1 MTIITLEPH
10 IEEEEECF
18 GIKFIYNFEV
28 KEFVKRIDGVRWS
41 KIQRCYCITKDDSI
55 LEKFKKTLR
64 ERGFTVLGGEPVQ
77 FEKAEEIKTT
87 LLPLNIEKEKIL
99 QEFID
104 SLQGKRMS
112 ESTIKTY
119 GGFVQ
124 QFLRFT
130 GNKEVGLLNATDVRL
145 YIEWAVDTLNYAV
158 STHRQMVSGLRHFA
172 YLYPACAI
180 DPEAIFMP
188 SKDKKLPVILSIEEI
203 LNLIQVTKNLKHR
216 TIISMLYASG
226 LRIGELIDLELKD
239 FDFIRNQLHV
249 RNAKGRKDRYT
260 SIAASLH
267 PMLKNY
273 YQTYKPKVYFI
284 ENPDGGK
291 YSSASIRS
299 FLKRSCKLA
308 GIKKSITPHSLR
320 HCYATHLLE
329 HGTDIRYI
337 QELLGHSRPETT
349 MIYTQV
355 TRKDLQQIK
364 SPLDFGLNNL
374 YLRDKRNKNKGIT

>member
-1 MTIITLEPH
+1 MTIITLDPY
-10 IEEEEECF
+10 IEDGQKCF

-28 KEFVKRIDGVRWS
+28 KEFIKKIDGVRWS
-41 KIQRCYCITKDDSI
+41 KIQRCYCITNEVSI
-55 LEKFKKTLR
+55 LGKFKKTLR
-64 ERGFTVLGGEPVQ
+64 DRGFTVLGDEPVQ
-77 FEKAEEIKTT
+77 IVKTEEIKTT
-87 LLPLNIEKEKIL
+87 LLPLNIEKEKVL

-130 GNKEVGLLNATDVRL
+130 GDKEVELLNATDVRL

-374 YLRDKRNKNKGIT
+374 YLRDKRDKNKGIT